1 LTFLPLRSWL
11 SQAVIIPVLVV
22 FLSIL
27 AAITGNRRYHAA
39 FAIFALA
46 TMTLGLLADPALI
59 Q

>member
-1 LTFLPLRSWL
+1 
-11 SQAVIIPVLVV
+11 V

-46 TMTLGLLADPALI
+46 VLALALLTDPTRI
-59 Q
+59 E

>member
-1 LTFLPLRSWL
+1 
-11 SQAVIIPVLVV
+11 V

-46 TMTLGLLADPALI
+46 ALTVALVSDPARI
-59 Q
+59 E

>member
-1 LTFLPLRSWL
+1 M
-11 SQAVIIPVLVV
+11 LVV

-46 TMTLGLLADPALI
+46 TMALGLLAAPARI